1 MIDDLLLQNSFLFQS
16 ASNNLQYQE
25 SEKGKK
31 VVDPPPPPPFVR
43 EPTLLGDTFHFI
55 SPIFIP
61 KALSQIQK
69 VDPPY
74 KKGVVGGR
82 WGGW

>member
-31 VVDPPPPPPFVR
+31 VVDPPPPPFVR

-74 KKGVVGGR
+74 KKGVVGRR